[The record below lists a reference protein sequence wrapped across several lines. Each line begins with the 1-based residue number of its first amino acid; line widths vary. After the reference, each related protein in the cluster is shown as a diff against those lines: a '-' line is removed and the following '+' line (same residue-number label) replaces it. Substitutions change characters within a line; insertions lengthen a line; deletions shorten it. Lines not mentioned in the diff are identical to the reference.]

1 MALDAQPRRKANAF
15 RRRTGSGG
23 ASVGLYRVAMS
34 MPPVISVVV
43 PNFNGAATL
52 ADTLQSLVDQD
63 YPNKEILVADGG
75 STDASVRIIERYS
88 PHIAWWVSEKDNGQS
103 SAINKGLAR
112 AKGQVLHWLCSD
124 DRLEKGALRTVAETF
139 AADETVDVVVGACRT
154 VYPAEKRELI
164 DRPTPLR
171 IELIPVATPFSQ
183 PSCFFHRSLLRTPA
197 LDESYH
203 YALDLELWAYF
214 KSRNVR
220 WKIVGNVL
228 SVYVMSG
235 QNKTSTGGEKI
246 TREIERVYTT
256 YVHERVPLTWWVRH
270 LMYPMDR
277 FRKRHPG
284 PLADLAV
291 RSAKGGLCV
300 ALAPFYGGFTRV
312 RAMNWSAHA

>member
-1 MALDAQPRRKANAF
+1 
-15 RRRTGSGG
+15 
-23 ASVGLYRVAMS
+23 MS

-52 ADTLQSLVDQD
+52 ADTLASLVEQD
-63 YPNKEILVADGG
+63 YPHKEILVVDGG
-75 STDASVRIIERYS
+75 STDASVHIIQRYAE
-88 PHIAWWVSEKDNGQS
+88 HIAWWVSEKDNGQS

-112 AKGQVLHWLCSD
+112 AKGQVVNWLCSD
-124 DRLEKGALRTVAETF
+124 DRLEKGALRAVAETF
-139 AADETVDVVVGACRT
+139 AADENVDVVVGACRT
-154 VYPAEKRELI
+154 IYTAEHRELI
-164 DRPTPLR
+164 DRATPER
-171 IELIPVATPFSQ
+171 IEHIPTATPFSQ

-214 KSRNVR
+214 KSRHVR
-220 WKIVGNVL
+220 WKIIDNVL
-228 SVYVMSG
+228 SVYVMGG

-270 LMYPMDR
+270 FMYPMDR

-284 PLADLAV
+284 AMADAAV
-291 RSAKGGLCV
+291 RGLKGGLCV
-300 ALAPFYGGFTRV
+300 ALAPFYGGFSRV
-312 RAMNWSAHA
+312 RAMNWSAHG